1 MPSRGDRGDYNG
13 APPLID
19 NGDLEVW
26 LDIHPALPLSRE
38 DLGEEI
44 CVRNTSTERAYTA

>member
-1 MPSRGDRGDYNG
+1 MPSREDHENYNG
-13 APPLID
+13 ALPLID

-44 CVRNTSTERAYTA
+44 CVRNTSTQRAYTA